1 MSRIVRIAVKRAGS
15 VGDHL
20 APPVRIVIEKEM
32 PDLGR
37 MSLADFDA
45 IFQSDAE
52 AIENGLHMALPGGTY
67 DRLLALMLQ
76 HKASHFRVPWSR
88 YWKEET

>member
-1 MSRIVRIAVKRAGS
+1 MSRIIQIKAHRAGS
-15 VGDHL
+15 IGDHC
-20 APPVRIVIEKEM
+20 APLVYLTIGDEM
-32 PDLGR
+32 PELGK
-37 MSLADFDA
+37 MTLADFDA

-76 HKASHFRVPWSR
+76 QKASHFRVSWATLL
-88 YWKEET
+88 KEEP